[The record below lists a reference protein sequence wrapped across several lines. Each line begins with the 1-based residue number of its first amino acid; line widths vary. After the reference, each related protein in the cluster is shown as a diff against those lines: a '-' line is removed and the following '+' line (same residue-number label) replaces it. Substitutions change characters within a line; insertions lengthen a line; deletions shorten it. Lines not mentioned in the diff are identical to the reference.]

1 MANTSTPQ
9 MIAAILFVFFLLLK
23 SNNMNFYLPK
33 GLFLCIILRL
43 SFVVLF

>member
-23 SNNMNFYLPK
+23 SNNMNFHLPK